1 MFVKLRMTA
10 NPFTV
15 DPDATLPEAMELMER
30 HHIRHLPVLKDGA
43 VVGVLSQG
51 DIDAAGPS
59 RATTFS
65 SGEINYLLHK
75 LKVSKVMTQDP
86 RVIAP
91 DALLEEAALAMRD
104 NKIEMLPVVDNGRL
118 VGVITESA
126 ILDSFMDLLGF
137 RDRGTRLWIEATDAV
152 GVLSNISGIMARH
165 GANIIH
171 LAVFRGEA
179 QEQVTVVVGVNTL
192 NTDEL
197 EADLA
202 DNGFRVVHRL
212 RNSG

>member
-15 DPDATLPEAMELMER
+15 GPDNTIPEAVALMIENN
-30 HHIRHLPVLKDGA
+30 IRHLPVVDNGR
-43 VVGVLSQG
+43 VVGVLSKG

-65 SGEINYLLHK
+65 AGEVAYLLNK
-75 LKVSKVMTQDP
+75 LKVSKVMTRNP
-86 RVIAP
+86 LTIAP
-91 DALLEEAALAMRD
+91 DALLEEAALLMRN
-104 NKIEMLPVVDNGRL
+104 NKIEMLPVVDHGRL

-126 ILDSFMDLLGF
+126 ILDSFIDILGF
-137 RDRGTRLWIEATDAV
+137 RDRGTRLWIEATDEP
-152 GVLSNISGIMARH
+152 GVLANLTGIMGRH

-171 LAVFRGEA
+171 LAVFRGEGLERA
-179 QEQVTVVVGVNTL
+179 TVVVGVNTL
-192 NTDEL
+192 KTDDL

-202 DNGFRVVHRL
+202 ANGFRVVHLL
-212 RNSG
+212 RNP

>member
-15 DPDATLPEAMELMER
+15 RPDNTMPEAMELMAT
-30 HHIRHLPVLKDGA
+30 HHIRHLPVVEDGR

-65 SGEINYLLHK
+65 AGEVNYLLHK
-75 LKVSKVMTQDP
+75 LKVAKVMSRDP
-86 RVIAP
+86 LTIAP

-104 NKIEMLPVVDNGRL
+104 NKIEMLPVVDGDRL

-126 ILDSFMDLLGF
+126 ILDSFIDILGF
-137 RDRGTRLWIEATDAV
+137 RDHGTRLWVEATDAP
-152 GVLSNISGIMARH
+152 GTLSNLTGIMGRH

-171 LAVFRGEA
+171 LAVFRGEGLERA
-179 QEQVTVVVGVNTL
+179 TVVVGVNTL
-192 NTDEL
+192 RTDEL
-197 EADLA
+197 EADIES
-202 DNGFRVVHRL
+202 NGFRIVHRL
-212 RNSG
+212 RNA